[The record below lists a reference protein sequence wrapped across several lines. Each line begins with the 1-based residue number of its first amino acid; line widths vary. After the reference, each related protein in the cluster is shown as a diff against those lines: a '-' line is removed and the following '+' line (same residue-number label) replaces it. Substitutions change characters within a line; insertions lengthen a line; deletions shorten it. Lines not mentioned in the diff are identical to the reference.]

1 MMKSFQNRI
10 MDDVPNALTLAAM
23 KEAESGKDAGVVS
36 TDSLESFITSFEY
49 SINLFFVFLFH
60 KQICCL

>member
-1 MMKSFQNRI
+1 

-36 TDSLESFITSFEY
+36 TDSLESFITSFE
-49 SINLFFVFLFH
+49 
-60 KQICCL
+60 

>member
-36 TDSLESFITSFEY
+36 TDSLESFITSFE
-49 SINLFFVFLFH
+49 
-60 KQICCL
+60 